1 MMSVSKNFL
10 FESVFYYILQE
21 KFEDAKWVI
30 RSRKSKKDRKHKGKV
45 QQDKQRC
52 TKHYTENTMAERK
65 GTTGLTTMYKTLH
78 RKHNGR
84 KERYNRTNNDVQNI
98 TQKTKD
104 RTTRTPQKTG
114 DDISK
119 IFPS

>member
-1 MMSVSKNFL
+1 M
-10 FESVFYYILQE
+10 
-21 KFEDAKWVI
+21 
-30 RSRKSKKDRKHKGKV
+30 
-45 QQDKQRC
+45 
-52 TKHYTENTMAERK
+52 TERK
-65 GTTGLTTMYKTLH
+65 GTTGQTTMYKTLH
-78 RKHNGR
+78 RKHNDR

>member
-1 MMSVSKNFL
+1 MNILMMSVSKNFL

-30 RSRKSKKDRKHKGKV
+30 RSRKLKKDRKHKV
-45 QQDKQRC
+45 
-52 TKHYTENTMAERK
+52 
-65 GTTGLTTMYKTLH
+65 
-78 RKHNGR
+78 R

>member
-1 MMSVSKNFL
+1 
-10 FESVFYYILQE
+10 
-21 KFEDAKWVI
+21 
-30 RSRKSKKDRKHKGKV
+30 
-45 QQDKQRC
+45 
-52 TKHYTENTMAERK
+52 
-65 GTTGLTTMYKTLH
+65 MYKTLH